1 MRHLLELWV
10 ELPLEE
16 RDLAK
21 RLLEDE
27 PRHLRSVQCAAV
39 CMGRVCVGLRVCGVH
54 ARLWR
59 ARHLSP

>member
-27 PRHLRSVQCAAV
+27 PRHLRSVQCSAV
-39 CMGRVCVGLRVCGVH
+39 CMGRGSVGLR
-54 ARLWR
+54 
-59 ARHLSP
+59 